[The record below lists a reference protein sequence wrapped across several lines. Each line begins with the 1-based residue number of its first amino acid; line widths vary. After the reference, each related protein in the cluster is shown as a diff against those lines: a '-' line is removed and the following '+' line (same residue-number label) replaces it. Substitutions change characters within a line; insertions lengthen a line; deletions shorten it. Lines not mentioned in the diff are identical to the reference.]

1 MIMLGF
7 GHQTFFNLCLALF
20 TLAAVSVV
28 CIGLLLIERDN
39 YDVLQQHVTTLRAE
53 NNRLK
58 SELDNMNSRIEKN
71 NEPAGLPLEYSAD

>member
-1 MIMLGF
+1 MLGF

-28 CIGLLLIERDN
+28 CLGLLLVERQN
-39 YDVLQQHVTTLRAE
+39 YDLLQQNVSTLRAE

-58 SELDNMNSRIEKN
+58 SELDRFRNSTDKQHIPTSRSYE
-71 NEPAGLPLEYSAD
+71 

>member
-1 MIMLGF
+1 MLGF

-28 CIGLLLIERDN
+28 CLGLLLVERQN
-39 YDVLQQHVTTLRAE
+39 YDLLQQNVTSLRAE

-58 SELDNMNSRIEKN
+58 SELNHFRDSSGKNDEQTSRSFE
-71 NEPAGLPLEYSAD
+71 

>member
-1 MIMLGF
+1 MLGF

-28 CIGLLLIERDN
+28 CLGLLVIERQN
-39 YDVLQQHVTTLRAE
+39 YDQLQQNVTSLRAE

-58 SELDNMNSRIEKN
+58 SELRRFQDGSETPDGTTSRPDE
-71 NEPAGLPLEYSAD
+71 

>member
-1 MIMLGF
+1 MLGL

-28 CIGLLLIERDN
+28 CLGLLLIERQN
-39 YDVLQQHVTTLRAE
+39 YDLLQQNVTSLRAE

-58 SELDNMNSRIEKN
+58 SELNRFRDSSGEN
-71 NEPAGLPLEYSAD
+71 NEPTTRPYE

>member
-1 MIMLGF
+1 MLGF

-28 CIGLLLIERDN
+28 CLGLLVIERQN
-39 YDVLQQHVTTLRAE
+39 YDQLQQNVTSLRAE

-58 SELDNMNSRIEKN
+58 SELRRFQDGPETPDATTSRPDE
-71 NEPAGLPLEYSAD
+71 